1 MYKPKTASFCSQSD
15 YELQEHLIK
24 HNEMYR
30 KEKTSAWREEMLVEV
45 NMAEKDERK
54 AEAEEEKK
62 LERRERERIL
72 RLNARTIKR
81 YKAVVPARE
90 WEDTVKMIRERA
102 EKDKDEWAGKEG
114 HIQELR
120 KASK

>member
-1 MYKPKTASFCSQSD
+1 MYKPKTASFCCQSD

-24 HNEMYR
+24 QNEKYW
-30 KEKTSAWREEMLVEV
+30 KEMTSAWREEMLVEV
-45 NMAEKDERK
+45 NMDEQDERK
-54 AEAEEEKK
+54 AQAEEEKK

>member
-1 MYKPKTASFCSQSD
+1 
-15 YELQEHLIK
+15 
-24 HNEMYR
+24 
-30 KEKTSAWREEMLVEV
+30 MLNDV
-45 NMAEKDERK
+45 NMDEKDERK

-72 RLNARTIKR
+72 CLNERTIKR

-102 EKDKDEWAGKEG
+102 EKDKDEWAAKEG